1 MILGSASKKMKDK
14 SKIIKFPGSRTETNT
29 SYDEDEFLDFEAW
42 EPYQEFLD
50 KEDYPGLVRYCK
62 QRAERR
68 PNDLYAQ
75 YYLGDAYVLNGEYEK
90 AVEFMS
96 KHHRKHPWNTDYQYV
111 ILNALFALGK
121 TEDHFDWS
129 ERPVILR
136 MSADI
141 VEACY
146 EFLKPKRKPRSITK
160 TYLRFVPKGYLLF
173 TEEDLLN
180 ALLADERFIVEYPYE
195 DSLYAEVRV
204 ARKKRK

>member
-1 MILGSASKKMKDK
+1 M
-14 SKIIKFPGSRTETNT
+14 
-29 SYDEDEFLDFEAW
+29 
-42 EPYQEFLD
+42 
-50 KEDYPGLVRYCK
+50 
-62 QRAERR
+62 
-68 PNDLYAQ
+68 
-75 YYLGDAYVLNGEYEK
+75 NGEYEK
-90 AVEFMS
+90 AIEFMS

-195 DSLYAEVRV
+195 DSFYAEVRV
-204 ARKKRK
+204 ARKKSK